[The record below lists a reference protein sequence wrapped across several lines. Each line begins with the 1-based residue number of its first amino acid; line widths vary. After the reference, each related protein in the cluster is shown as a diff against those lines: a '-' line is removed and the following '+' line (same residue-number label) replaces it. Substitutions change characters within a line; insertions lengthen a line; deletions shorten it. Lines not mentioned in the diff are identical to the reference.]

1 MKKEVLFINKSKW
14 LFLLIIIIWV
24 SGCTE
29 VEKSTGNE
37 ESYDDVKKVAWDYL
51 NEQRWSENAKDSN
64 HAVVKKII
72 VNDNYELIDSRFE
85 GTEAWS
91 VSFVDKDNVLV
102 GTPTI
107 LVDRK
112 TKKVIGYMPGE

>member
-14 LFLLIIIIWV
+14 LILLIIMIWV
-24 SGCTE
+24 TGCNE
-29 VEKSTGNE
+29 VEKSTGIE
-37 ESYDDVKKVAWDYL
+37 QSYDDVKKVAWDYL
-51 NEQRWSENAKDSN
+51 NEQGWSENAKDSSR
-64 HAVVKKII
+64 AVVKKIVVI
-72 VNDNYELIDSRFE
+72 DNYELIDSSFE

-91 VSFVDKDNVLV
+91 VSFVDKDNVVV

-107 LVDRK
+107 LVDPK

>member
-14 LFLLIIIIWV
+14 LILLIIMIWV
-24 SGCTE
+24 TGCND
-29 VEKSTGNE
+29 VEKDTGNE
-37 ESYDDVKKVAWDYL
+37 QSYEDVKKVAWDYL
-51 NEQRWSENAKDSN
+51 IEQGWSENAKDSN
-64 HAVVKKII
+64 RAVVKKIV
-72 VNDNYELIDSRFE
+72 VNDNYELIDSSFE

-102 GTPTI
+102 GTPII